1 LVPFAKTRAEREATR
16 DPRPSLEERYG
27 SHDGYVA
34 AVRKGTA
41 RAVAAGFLLQGDA
54 ERLVREADAS
64 RVLR

>member
-1 LVPFAKTRAEREATR
+1 MVPFAKTRAEREAAR

-34 AVRKGTA
+34 AVRKGA
-41 RAVAAGFLLQGDA
+41 DRAMAAGFLLKDDA